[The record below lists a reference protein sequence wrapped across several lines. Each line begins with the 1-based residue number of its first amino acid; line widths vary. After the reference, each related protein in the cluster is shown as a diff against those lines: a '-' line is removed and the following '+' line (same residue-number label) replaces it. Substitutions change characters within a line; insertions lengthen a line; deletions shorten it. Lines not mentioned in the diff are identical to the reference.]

1 MQWCQ
6 RLDADY
12 GVDPWI
18 WKSLHGP
25 SFHLSSKLCL
35 DTFLFIFFIN
45 ISNVI
50 PFPGFPSRKPLS
62 HPPSPCFYEGAP
74 PPIHSSPPTPAFPYT
89 GESSLHRIMGISF
102 FRLGKFSF
110 IILLKIFT
118 GPLNWVTWFIL
129 PHFCIDLVFLFF
141 HRKTQNAHDFNV
153 LKH

>member
-62 HPPSPCFYEGAP
+62 HPPSPCFYEGALP
-74 PPIHSSPPTPAFPYT
+74 PSLPLLLLHPGIPLHQCIKPSQDQWPLLPFMSDKAILCYICSWSNRPLYACSLVGGLVLASSWGT
-89 GESSLHRIMGISF
+89 G
-102 FRLGKFSF
+102 
-110 IILLKIFT
+110 
-118 GPLNWVTWFIL
+118 
-129 PHFCIDLVFLFF
+129 
-141 HRKTQNAHDFNV
+141 
-153 LKH
+153 